1 MESVKI
7 TLASMLLQEFG
18 PGCVLELD
26 TTDRCIKVQLPVSAD
41 HVIYVRPDTLEQH
54 FLCHYAHKADLADD
68 QEWEM
73 NGDALAWK
81 QQNVAQL
88 PRRLK
93 ARMCAFPDAVMWYV
107 RQAAVRIESMKG
119 LGGRRAAAPVVETFA
134 EARARGYYFPEPKE
148 AETIQQNPLKRK
160 AAECTKKPLQ
170 KK

>member
-1 MESVKI
+1 MESVKT

-18 PGCVLELD
+18 SGCVLELD

-119 LGGRRAAAPVVETFA
+119 LGGRRAAAPAIETFA
-134 EARARGYYFPEPKE
+134 EARARRFNFPEPKE
-148 AETIQQNPLKRK
+148 VEAIQQNPPERTAVK
-160 AAECTKKPLQ
+160 CTKKPPQ
-170 KK
+170 IK